1 VGGGPRLRTGGT
13 TQVHRLRTVRLAAL
27 LVGLAMVAAAC
38 GGGDEDT
45 GDTGGEAQIKEGGTL
60 NYAADQE
67 QAGFNIN
74 TTKDILQ
81 ALQNITTNIY
91 PSVYVVHPDF
101 TVHLDTALM
110 DSAEL
115 TSQDPQTVV
124 YKIKQNA
131 VWSDGT
137 PISAD
142 DFSYFWENCNGKDK
156 KADCASTAGYQ
167 DIESVT
173 GSDGGKTVTTVYSK
187 KFADWQSLF
196 SNGIVPAHYVKEQP
210 GGWNTGLD
218 KNPQKIPSG
227 GPFIVESYTPGQS
240 LTVARNDKYFGPKPH
255 LDKIVYRF
263 LPESTTQPAALQ
275 NNEVD
280 MLYGQPQ
287 LDQVQVVKGIPD
299 VTNQINFGLS
309 FEHLDFN
316 FKNPLLADVAV
327 RKAFATG
334 LNLQQIVDRT
344 VKQFS
349 DKAQMLGNRIWMN
362 NQPEYQDHRGSYG
375 SGDTAAAEKLLTD
388 AGYTK
393 GSDGIY
399 AKGGKKLSFNI
410 STTAGNALRETQEQ
424 LIQAQAKAFG
434 MDIKIKNAEADV
446 LFGEWLPEGNFDIAN
461 FAWVATPFFSSN
473 KDIYSTGGGQNYGK
487 YGNPQVDQ
495 LFTQGVAELDRNKM
509 VELSNQ
515 IDQKL
520 YDDMATFPLYQKPTF
535 IAWRNTYVGIGD
547 NTSTQ
552 GPFWNANTWGQKAA

>member
-1 VGGGPRLRTGGT
+1 
-13 TQVHRLRTVRLAAL
+13 LRTVRLAAL

-38 GGGDEDT
+38 GGGDDE
-45 GDTGGEAQIKEGGTL
+45 GGETGGEAQIQEGGTL

-74 TTKDILQ
+74 TTKDILA

-91 PSVYVVHPDF
+91 PNVFVIHPDF
-101 TVHLDTALM
+101 TIHLDTNLM

-115 TSQDPQTVV
+115 TSTDPQTVV
-124 YKIKQNA
+124 YKIKQEA

-137 PISAD
+137 PVSAD
-142 DFSYFWENCNGKDK
+142 DFIYFWENCNGKDK

-167 DIESVT
+167 DIKSVT
-173 GSDGGKTVTTVYSK
+173 GSDGGKTVTTVYSTP
-187 KFADWQSLF
+187 FADWQSLF
-196 SNGIVPAHYVKEQP
+196 SNGIVPAHYTKARP

-218 KNPQKIPSG
+218 KNPEKIPSA
-227 GPFIVESYTPGQS
+227 GPFVVESYTPGQS
-240 LTVARNDKYFGPKPH
+240 LTVARNDKYWGPKPH

-287 LDQVQVVKGIPD
+287 LDQVQVVKGIPN
-299 VTNQINFGLS
+299 VTSQINFGLS

-316 FKNPLLADVAV
+316 FKNELLADPAV

-349 DKAQMLGNRIWMN
+349 DKAAPLGNHIWMN

-375 SGDTAAAEKLLTD
+375 NGDTAAAEKLLTD
-388 AGYTK
+388 AGYAK
-393 GSDGIY
+393 GADGIY

-424 LIQAQAKAFG
+424 LIQAQAKEFG
-434 MDIKIKNAEADV
+434 MEIKIKNAEADV

-461 FAWVATPFFSSN
+461 FAWVQSPFFSGN
-473 KDIYSTGGGQNYGK
+473 KDIYRTEGGQNYGK
-487 YGNPQVDQ
+487 YSNPEVDQ
-495 LFTQGVAELDRNKM
+495 MLTQGVAELDRNKM
-509 VELSNQ
+509 VEMSNQ

-520 YDDMATFPLYQKPTF
+520 FEDMATFPLYQKPNF
-535 IAWRNTYVGIGD
+535 IAWRNSFVGIGD
-547 NTSTQ
+547 NSSLQ
-552 GPFWNANTWGQKAA
+552 GPFWNANTWGAKVA